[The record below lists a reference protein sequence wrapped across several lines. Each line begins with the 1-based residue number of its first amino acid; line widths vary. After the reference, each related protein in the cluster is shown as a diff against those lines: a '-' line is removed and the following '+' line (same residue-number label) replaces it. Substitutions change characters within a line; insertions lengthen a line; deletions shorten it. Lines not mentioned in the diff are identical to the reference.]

1 MALWDGVDAPLLT
14 GHTPCAAAT
23 TVGAV
28 SASSSSFW
36 KSPAPQPWC
45 LVLQES
51 FPLSQA
57 PSGSSGGAAPQSED
71 ARWTHWSTGHSM
83 PQPHESLSRRPGKQA
98 SADAQHKEGVSLRT
112 NSQVWASRE
121 FLPPQ
126 KHSST
131 PSCPQMKH
139 NRLSCEHT
147 S

>member
-83 PQPHESLSRRPGKQA
+83 PQPHMSRSPAVLGSKPVQ
-98 SADAQHKEGVSLRT
+98 
-112 NSQVWASRE
+112 
-121 FLPPQ
+121 
-126 KHSST
+126 T
-131 PSCPQMKH
+131 PSTRRGYLLEQTLKFGLHENFCLLRSTAPPPLA
-139 NRLSCEHT
+139 RR
-147 S
+147 